1 MTAASS
7 KQASAGQSDESIPIL
22 GSPPNT
28 NGARKDRA
36 PQKYTEKRES
46 IEEKLSKISELPQ
59 RMEIGSGQIQVD
71 WKGVICE

>member
-7 KQASAGQSDESIPIL
+7 KQASAGQSGESIPIL

-46 IEEKLSKISELPQ
+46 IGRLKIYKKKNFSHFA
-59 RMEIGSGQIQVD
+59 
-71 WKGVICE
+71 